1 MPNADNKL
9 NLLAGAMG
17 LFKPHGRLALWTEG
31 SVMHIQAEGP
41 FNREAV
47 LALGVAMKQLYQT
60 LPTDRSFVYLL
71 EFRTSLLASPDA
83 LAAYGDF
90 LKAMSMAQRAP
101 KVVAFV
107 VAPEV
112 EGASLMVPLFA
123 RLYAEHGRQ
132 FAAFE
137 TMALA
142 EAWLRGRL
150 QAIEGEA

>member
-1 MPNADNKL
+1 MPNAKNKL
-9 NLLAGAMG
+9 NLLAGAKG

-47 LALGVAMKQLYQT
+47 LALGLAMKQLYQT
-60 LPTDRSFVYLL
+60 LPLDREFVFLL
-71 EFRTSLLASPDA
+71 EFRASLMASPEA
-83 LAAYGDF
+83 MAAYGDF
-90 LKAMSMAQRAP
+90 LKAMSMAKRAP
-101 KVVAFV
+101 KAVVFV

-112 EGASLMVPLFA
+112 EGASLMLPLFA

-137 TMALA
+137 TMAPA
-142 EAWLRGRL
+142 EHWLRERL
-150 QAIEGEA
+150 LAVVE